1 MSFFL
6 TTFTREA
13 AHESL
18 KWTSCHIRGDQ
29 KPKTSTSLSIMDIY
43 GRILINQYISEGQ
56 NTINLSSLPSGAFH
70 IFALCSIS
78 YQVSFV
84 RRTMQYITASYLNRK
99 KN

>member
-29 KPKTSTSLSIMDIY
+29 KLKTSTSLSIMDIY

-56 NTINLSSLPSGAFH
+56 NTINLSSLPSVWEYFD
-70 IFALCSIS
+70 LC
-78 YQVSFV
+78 VLDDPK
-84 RRTMQYITASYLNRK
+84 ITDLT
-99 KN
+99 